1 MNIFSQDNLDDVQEV
16 IKKTNG
22 QSNHVLKKEEPLDDE
37 VSELNRQS
45 EHIQQLIEGIEKLP
59 DPNAKKMIEEC
70 IQEILGF
77 YGKGLEK
84 ILKIIS
90 EGNSSA
96 SKDIY
101 NDLIDDSFV
110 NGLLLIHDLHPL
122 DLKTRL
128 YKALDK
134 VKPYM
139 DSHGGSVE
147 IVSVENGIAKLKL
160 AGNCKG
166 CPSSSSTLELGI
178 RQSIEEYCPDLLGL
192 DVEGI
197 TEIPNT
203 KKESTRQSR
212 GWRVV
217 NGVDKLPNGKMMAV
231 ESDGISL
238 IVSRVNNKLYAYR
251 NLCPACDRPFTN
263 GTLNE
268 NTLACQL
275 GHRFDVQ
282 HAGLCT
288 DDAEIHLEPFPL
300 LEENGIVKLAVG

>member
-1 MNIFSQDNLDDVQEV
+1 MNIFSEDNLNAVQDVIQ
-16 IKKTNG
+16 KTNG
-22 QSNHVLKKEEPLDDE
+22 HGNHLRKEEPLKDE
-37 VSELNRQS
+37 LSELNRQS
-45 EHIQQLIEGIEKLP
+45 GHIQQLIEEIETLP
-59 DPNAKKMIEEC
+59 DPKAKKMMEEC

-90 EGNSSA
+90 DGNSA
-96 SKDIY
+96 AAKDIY
-101 NDLIDDSFV
+101 NNLIEDSFV

-128 YKALDK
+128 YKALEK

-147 IVSVENGIAKLKL
+147 LVSLENGVAKLRL

-192 DVEGI
+192 EVEGI
-197 TEIPNT
+197 TEMPNA
-203 KKESTRQSR
+203 KKGGAKQES
-212 GWRVV
+212 GWKVLTGV
-217 NGVDKLPNGKMMAV
+217 NKLPNGKMIAV
-231 ESDGISL
+231 ESGGIPL
-238 IVSRVNNKLYAYR
+238 IVSRVNNQLYAYR
-251 NLCPACDRPFTN
+251 NLCPACERPFTN
-263 GTLNE
+263 GTLDE
-268 NTLACQL
+268 NILACQL

-282 HAGLCT
+282 HAGICT
-288 DDAEIHLEPFPL
+288 DDNELHLEPFPL

>member
-1 MNIFSQDNLDDVQEV
+1 MNIFSENDLNVVQNV
-16 IKKTNG
+16 IQKTNG
-22 QSNHVLKKEEPLDDE
+22 YSNHLRKEEPLKDE
-37 VSELNRQS
+37 VSELNLQS
-45 EHIQQLIEGIEKLP
+45 EHIQQLIEEIEKLP
-59 DPNAKKMIEEC
+59 DPKAKKMMEEC

-90 EGNSSA
+90 DGNSA
-96 SKDIY
+96 AAKDIY
-101 NDLIDDSFV
+101 NDLIEDSFV

-128 YKALDK
+128 YKALEK

-139 DSHGGSVE
+139 DSHSGSVE
-147 IVSVENGIAKLKL
+147 LISLENGVAKLKL

-192 DVEGI
+192 EVEGV
-197 TEIPNT
+197 TEMPNAN
-203 KKESTRQSR
+203 KGGAKQNS
-212 GWRVV
+212 GWKVV
-217 NGVDKLPNGKMMAV
+217 NGIGQLPNGKMIAV

-238 IVSRVNNKLYAYR
+238 IVSRVNKQLYAYR
-251 NLCPACDRPFTN
+251 NLCPGCERPFTN
-263 GTLNE
+263 GTLDE
-268 NTLACQL
+268 NILACQL

-282 HAGLCT
+282 HAGICT
-288 DDAEIHLEPFPL
+288 DDDILHLEPFPL

>member
-1 MNIFSQDNLDDVQEV
+1 MNIFSQDDLNGVQEV

-22 QSNHVLKKEEPLDDE
+22 QSNYLSKKGEPLKDE

-45 EHIQQLIEGIEKLP
+45 DHIQELIEKIETLP
-59 DPNAKKMIEEC
+59 DPKARKLMEEC

-77 YGKGLEK
+77 YGRGLEK
-84 ILKIIS
+84 ILQIIS
-90 EGNSSA
+90 NGNSSA
-96 SKDIY
+96 AKDIY
-101 NDLIDDSFV
+101 NDLIEDSFI

-128 YKALDK
+128 YKALEK

-147 IVSVENGIAKLKL
+147 IVRLENGIAKLKL

-166 CPSSSSTLELGI
+166 CPSSASTLELGI
-178 RQSIEEYCPDLLGL
+178 RQGIEEYCPDLLGL
-192 DVEGI
+192 EVEGV
-197 TEIPNT
+197 TEIPDV
-203 KKESTRQSR
+203 KKGGAKENS
-212 GWRVV
+212 GWKVV
-217 NGVDKLPNGKMMAV
+217 SGLSKLPNGKMMAV
-231 ESDGISL
+231 ESGNIPL

>member
-1 MNIFSQDNLDDVQEV
+1 MNIFSENNLNAVQDV
-16 IKKTNG
+16 IQKTNG
-22 QSNHVLKKEEPLDDE
+22 QSNHLRKEEPLIDE

-45 EHIQQLIEGIEKLP
+45 EHIQQLIEEIEMLP
-59 DPNAKKMIEEC
+59 DPKAKKMMEEC

-90 EGNSSA
+90 DGNIA
-96 SKDIY
+96 AAKDIY
-101 NDLIDDSFV
+101 NDLIEDSFV

-128 YKALDK
+128 YKALEK

-147 IVSVENGIAKLKL
+147 LVRLENGVAKLRL
-160 AGNCKG
+160 AGNCNG

-192 DVEGI
+192 EVEGI
-197 TEIPNT
+197 TEMRNA
-203 KKESTRQSR
+203 KKGGAKQDI
-212 GWRVV
+212 GWKIL
-217 NGVDKLPNGKMMAV
+217 NGVSKLPNGKMIAV
-231 ESDGISL
+231 ESVSIPL
-238 IVSRVNNKLYAYR
+238 IVSRVNNCLYAYR
-251 NLCPACDRPFTN
+251 NICPACERPFTN
-263 GTLNE
+263 GTLDE
-268 NTLACQL
+268 NILACQL

-282 HAGLCT
+282 HAGICT
-288 DDAEIHLEPFPL
+288 DNSELHLEPFPL

>member
-1 MNIFSQDNLDDVQEV
+1 MNIFSQDDLNGVQEV

-22 QSNHVLKKEEPLDDE
+22 QSNHLFKKEEPLKDE

-45 EHIQQLIEGIEKLP
+45 DHIQELIEKIEMLP
-59 DPNAKKMIEEC
+59 DPKARKLMEEC

-77 YGKGLEK
+77 YGSGLEK

-90 EGNSSA
+90 SGNSSA
-96 SKDIY
+96 AKDIY
-101 NDLIDDSFV
+101 NELIEDSFI

-128 YKALDK
+128 YKALEK

-139 DSHGGSVE
+139 GSHGGSVE
-147 IVSVENGIAKLKL
+147 IMSLENGIAKLKL

-166 CPSSSSTLELGI
+166 CPSSASTLELGI
-178 RQSIEEYCPDLLGL
+178 RQSIEEYCPDLVGL
-192 DVEGI
+192 EVEGI
-197 TEIPNT
+197 TEIPET
-203 KKESTRQSR
+203 KKNGAKHDN
-212 GWRVV
+212 GWKVV
-217 NGVDKLPNGKMMAV
+217 SGLSKLPSGKMTAV
-231 ESDGISL
+231 ESGGIPL
-238 IVSRVNNKLYAYR
+238 IVSRVNNQLYAYR

-268 NTLACQL
+268 NILACQL

-300 LEENGIVKLAVG
+300 LEENGIVKLAVR